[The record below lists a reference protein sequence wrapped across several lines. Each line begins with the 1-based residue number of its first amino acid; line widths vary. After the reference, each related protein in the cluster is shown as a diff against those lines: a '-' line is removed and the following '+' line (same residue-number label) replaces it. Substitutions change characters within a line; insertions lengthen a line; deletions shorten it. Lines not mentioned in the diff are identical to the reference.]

1 MTVTPSFC
9 RLLPSTV
16 VPSMVEASFAL
27 QWILMIDFDMTLTLL
42 SRQYQPLGFIRF
54 MVERLITLTF
64 GLMSTSAGLG
74 VSLSSVKLPPIPN
87 TLTRVP
93 MTRYVGSFA
102 LKGWSPQ
109 LARHIRT
116 AVSFSFACTIG
127 KQEKEPRSKKRIVSF
142 RINDSAASWV
152 SYWLTYAGTVTRSSA
167 SSGGSVRRR

>member
-1 MTVTPSFC
+1 
-9 RLLPSTV
+9 
-16 VPSMVEASFAL
+16 
-27 QWILMIDFDMTLTLL
+27 MTLTLL

-93 MTRYVGSFA
+93 MTRYVGSFP

-127 KQEKEPRSKKRIVSF
+127 KQEKEPRSKKRKIVSF
-142 RINDSAASWV
+142 RINDSAASWM
-152 SYWLTYAGTVTRSSA
+152 SCWLNYAGAVTRSSA
-167 SSGGSVRRR
+167 FGEGSCVDASRVHDDVLLLTAVE